1 LEVFYSRAGAQLA
14 LIFRRQYDKNLTEMI
29 KDFQYIY
36 LAIYF
41 FALLSL
47 LIYGMNCYFLMIY
60 YRINHRKAIKSH
72 QALKTRFYQDLPIR
86 GWPRVTIQLP
96 IYNER
101 YVVERLI
108 EAVCRLDYR
117 IHLLQIQILDDS
129 TDDSAQIAQLA
140 ADRMKAAGFD
150 IVYLRRKDR
159 TGYKAGAL
167 GAGLEGAKGDL
178 IAIFDADFVP
188 DPNFL
193 METVPFF
200 SDPKVGMLQTRWGHL
215 NSDYSMLTRAQSIGI
230 DGHFSV
236 EQASRAWGGLFMNFN
251 GTAGIWRKKAIE
263 DAGGW
268 QADTLTED
276 LDLSYRAQL
285 KGWKLTFAPGV
296 VCPAEVPVT
305 ISAFKSQQHRWAK
318 GSIQTAKK
326 NLGKLFKSNVSPG
339 IKIQAFLHL
348 THYLVH
354 PMMLLVVLTSIPML
368 YTGWLFN
375 DLTYPVTIFTL
386 LCLTTFGPTSMYI
399 FSQRILYKDWKS
411 WIKYLPFLM
420 CIGTGIAVNNTRAVL
435 EALFDVKSGFIRTP
449 KYGIKHKQDRWS
461 GKQYTIPLN
470 STSILEFIL
479 GLYSLTGL
487 ILFLLFSKFLVSP
500 FLMIY
505 TAGFFS
511 VFFLSIKQGFV
522 KTRRQKQ
529 V

>member
-1 LEVFYSRAGAQLA
+1 
-14 LIFRRQYDKNLTEMI
+14 
-29 KDFQYIY
+29 
-36 LAIYF
+36 
-41 FALLSL
+41 
-47 LIYGMNCYFLMIY
+47 MIY
-60 YRINHRKAIKSH
+60 YRINYRKACGAH
-72 QALKTRFYQDLPIR
+72 QAMKARFYKDLPIK

-96 IYNER
+96 VYNER

-108 EAVCRLDYR
+108 ETVCRLDYPR
-117 IHLLQIQILDDS
+117 HLFEIQVLDDS
-129 TDDSAQIAQLA
+129 IDDTAQIAQRA
-140 ADRMKAAGFD
+140 VNSKRAAGFD
-150 IVYLRRKDR
+150 IVYMHRKDR

-167 GAGLEGAKGDL
+167 AQGLDVAAGDL

-188 DPNFL
+188 EPGFL
-193 METVPFF
+193 VETVPFF
-200 SDPKVGMLQTRWGHL
+200 SDPAVGMLQTRWGHL
-215 NSDYSMLTRAQSIGI
+215 NSDYSILTRAQSIGI

-268 QADTLTED
+268 QTDTLTED

-285 KGWKLTFAPGV
+285 KGWKLNFAPGI

-326 NLGKLFKSNVSPG
+326 NLGKLFKSEVSWV
-339 IKIQAFLHL
+339 IKVQAYLHL

-368 YTGWLFN
+368 YTRWFFN
-375 DLTYPVTIFTL
+375 DLVYPVTVFTL
-386 LCLTTFGPTSMYI
+386 LCLATFGPTSMYL
-399 FSQRILYKDWKS
+399 FSQKILYKDWKNR
-411 WIKYLPFLM
+411 IKYLPFLM

-449 KYGIKHKQDRWS
+449 KYGIKHKQDRWK

-470 STSILEFIL
+470 STSLLELIL

-487 ILFLLFSKFLVSP
+487 ILFLFFNKYLVSP

-505 TAGFFS
+505 TAGFFT
-511 VFFLSIKQGFV
+511 VFFLSIKQDLA
-522 KTRRQKQ
+522 KTRSQKQ
-529 V
+529 F

>member
-1 LEVFYSRAGAQLA
+1 MIENLQYVY
-14 LIFRRQYDKNLTEMI
+14 LIV
-29 KDFQYIY
+29 Y
-36 LAIYF
+36 L
-41 FALLSL
+41 FALLAL
-47 LIYGMNCYFLMIY
+47 FCYGLNCYFLMTY
-60 YRINHRKAIKSH
+60 YRLNYGRALREHKEIRNRFH
-72 QALKTRFYQDLPIR
+72 QNLPSR

-108 EAVCRLDYR
+108 ESVCRLDYPR
-117 IHLLQIQILDDS
+117 HLLEIQVLDDS
-129 TDDSAQIAQLA
+129 TDDTINIARFCA
-140 ADRMKAAGFD
+140 EKMKARGFD
-150 IVYLRRKDR
+150 IVCLHRKDR

-167 GAGLEGAKGDL
+167 KAGLKVAKGDL
-178 IAIFDADFVP
+178 VAIFDADFVP
-188 DPNFL
+188 DRTFL
-193 METVPFF
+193 METIPYFTN
-200 SDPKVGMLQTRWGHL
+200 PHVGMLQTRWGHL

-305 ISAFKSQQHRWAK
+305 ITAFKSQQHRWAK

-326 NLGKLFKSNVSPG
+326 NLGKLFKSDVSVLV
-339 IKIQAFLHL
+339 KIQAFLHL
-348 THYLVH
+348 THYMVH
-354 PMMLLVVLTSIPML
+354 PMMMLVVLTSIPML
-368 YTGWLFN
+368 YTQWFFN
-375 DLTYPVTIFTL
+375 HLAYPVMVYTL
-386 LCLTTFGPTSMYI
+386 LSLATFGPTSMYL

-411 WIKYLPFLM
+411 RIKYLPFLM
-420 CIGTGIAVNNTRAVL
+420 CIGTGIAVNNTKAVL
-435 EALFDVKSGFIRTP
+435 EALFDIQSSFIRTP
-449 KYGIKHKQDRWS
+449 KYGIKHKQDRWK
-461 GKQYTIPLN
+461 GKRYTIPMN

-487 ILFLLFSKFLVSP
+487 ILFLFLSKYLVSP

-511 VFFLSIKQGFV
+511 VFFLSIKQSFA
-522 KTRRQKQ
+522 KTRNKKQ
-529 V
+529 S